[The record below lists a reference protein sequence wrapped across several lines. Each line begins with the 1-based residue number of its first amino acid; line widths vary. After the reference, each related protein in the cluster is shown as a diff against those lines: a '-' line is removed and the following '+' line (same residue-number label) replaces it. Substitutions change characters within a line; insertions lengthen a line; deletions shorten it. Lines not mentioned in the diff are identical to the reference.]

1 MMWRVMVAVCL
12 AAGISHAQ
20 RAGFDVR
27 LDVDLKSAEKT
38 IELFEG
44 RSGSPRDVAS
54 LRGSRIA
61 LATTALLSGQRLSPA
76 DLEQALED
84 AKFGHSAGESVFRM
98 DEGREHTQILR
109 ELLTEIRRRNFA
121 RRVASTVE
129 ALFPADTR
137 LSATIPVYVVAFGHQ
152 NIEAFVRRVVWR
164 GDVPV
169 FVGEGEGELTIVVN
183 IAKAVNYGRTVE
195 ERFIGVLSLVAHE
208 VFHAAFGVYQDN
220 SPVWREY
227 RDTHRTYLDQLLE
240 LTQNEGIAHYLSFEQ
255 RTGGAVPRD
264 WDERVRAS
272 FGEFNTNAEILLSGR
287 VSPARAGEIIRASNT
302 SEYWQSYGAITG
314 LSIARQIDRV
324 LGRPALVETITLG
337 PADFFAKYHRI
348 CRTNS
353 NLPGLSPR
361 IIDRLK

>member
-1 MMWRVMVAVCL
+1 MMRRVVFSVVLASSAV
-12 AAGISHAQ
+12 HAQ
-20 RAGFDVR
+20 PGFDVR
-27 LDVDLKSAEKT
+27 LEVDLVSAERT
-38 IELFEG
+38 IELYEG
-44 RSGSPRDVAS
+44 RSGSPRDVAA

-61 LATTALLSGQRLSPA
+61 LATTSLLSGQPLSPA

-84 AKFGHSAGESVFRM
+84 AKYGHSAGENVFRM
-98 DEGREHTQILR
+98 VEGREYSQILK

-129 ALFPADTR
+129 SLFPPDAR

-152 NIEAFVRRVVWR
+152 NIEAFVRRVEWK

-220 SPVWREY
+220 SPVWKEY
-227 RDTHRTYLDQLLE
+227 RETHRTYLDQLLE

-264 WDERVRAS
+264 WDARVRTS
-272 FGEFNTNAEILLSGR
+272 FSDFNANAEALLSTR
-287 VSPARAGEIIRASNT
+287 LSPSRAGEIIRASNT
-302 SEYWQSYGAITG
+302 SGYWESYGAVTG
-314 LSIARQIDRV
+314 LFIAREISNT
-324 LGRPALVETITLG
+324 LGRPALAETIARG
-337 PADFFAKYHRI
+337 PADFFAKYHRL
-348 CRTNS
+348 CRSNS
-353 NLPGLSPR
+353 NLPKLSQR
-361 IIDRLK
+361 ILDRLK

>member
-1 MMWRVMVAVCL
+1 MWRVVFAVCL
-12 AAGISHAQ
+12 AAVTAHAQ
-20 RAGFDVR
+20 PAGFDVR
-27 LDVDLKSAEKT
+27 LDVDLVSAERT

-44 RSGSPRDVAS
+44 RSGSPRDIAA

-61 LATTALLSGQRLSPA
+61 LATTGLLSGQPLSVA

-84 AKFGHSAGESVFRM
+84 AKYGHNADGNVFRM
-98 DEGREHTQILR
+98 DEGRQHARMLG

-121 RRVASTVE
+121 RRVAGTVE
-129 ALFPADTR
+129 GLFPADTR
-137 LSATIPVYVVAFGHQ
+137 LSTTIPVYVVAFGHQ
-152 NIEAFVRRVVWR
+152 NIEAFVRRVVWK

-227 RDTHRTYLDQLLE
+227 RETHRTYLDQLLE

-264 WDERVRAS
+264 WDANMRTS
-272 FGEFNTNAEILLSGR
+272 FNDFNANAEALLSPR
-287 VSPARAGEIIRASNT
+287 LSPSRAGEIIRASNT
-302 SEYWQSYGAITG
+302 SEYWESYGAITG
-314 LSIARQIDRV
+314 LFIAREIDRV
-324 LGRPALVETITLG
+324 LGRPALAETITLG
-337 PADFFAKYHRI
+337 PADFFAKYHRL
-348 CRTNS
+348 CRSNN
-353 NLPGLSPR
+353 NLPKLSPR
-361 IIDRLK
+361 IVGRLK